1 MPGWQER
8 KGENKST
15 SGPGPST
22 MQRPQYSAEVV
33 DRMVH
38 FRVPGGADK
47 CAWRLGRGWTMRKL
61 TEKKR

>member
-1 MPGWQER
+1 
-8 KGENKST
+8 
-15 SGPGPST
+15 

-61 TEKKR
+61 TEKKH